1 MQTSNILQLNDWDIK
16 KVISAV
22 LSIQLAVWG
31 AVGLDALGINI
42 PIMRQV
48 IVFIYLSF
56 IPGYLILRILKIHK
70 LSTVETLLYAVG
82 LSLSFTMLS
91 GVLINSVC
99 PIFGFKKPISSLPLI
114 ISISTEIIIL
124 CIICYLRDRDNDDQP
139 LPPYICVENIFS
151 LPALLLTL
159 LPIIAIFGTYLINF
173 YDQNL
178 LLMLLIAVLALL
190 AVLTG
195 FGLVPEKLYPYAIF
209 VTAIS
214 LLFHTSLFSSYIWG
228 WDIQHEY
235 YLANLVI
242 KNSFWDY
249 LIPFN
254 TNGMLSIVM
263 LAPIYSKLCAADLVW
278 VFKIIYPLF
287 FSLVPLGLYHAYQKQ
302 TNKQIAFFSCFF
314 LISLFTFYTEMV
326 GLARQQIAELFLV
339 LIILVI
345 LSEKISKINKSILF
359 IVFAFS
365 LFVSHYGLTYIFLFC
380 LTGALL
386 ILKISDSYKH
396 APDVANRQQIKQHNK
411 QHNKQH
417 RVININN
424 LCACLALAITWYI
437 YVSDSSTFNTVVYI
451 GNDIIGNLAELFNP
465 ESVQGMAIIKAQTSS
480 LLHETAKAIHL
491 LTQFFIA
498 IGIFALI
505 TKKVRF
511 NEEYAAFS
519 LMKFL
524 LLIACLILPYFA
536 SSLNTTRF
544 YQISLIFLA
553 PFCIIGV
560 YTAFQYVSN
569 LFQIKYNIKTITTT
583 LSVFLAIFLLF
594 NTGFVYEIAKDNPTS
609 FFLNTELDGPYFNQ
623 QEVRG
628 AEWLFQNRN
637 KKLVV
642 YADGYRSQLCKSI
655 ANYEKITTDKNLL
668 HDFSRTYIYLGTF
681 NLTEKLIYA
690 ADEEKGKK
698 EHIAI
703 ETKII
708 IDRSKIYDSENVN
721 ILR

>member
-1 MQTSNILQLNDWDIK
+1 MQTSSILQLSDWGIK
-16 KVISAV
+16 KVIIAV

-42 PIMRQV
+42 PILRQV

-56 IPGYLILRILKIHK
+56 IPGYLILRILKIHQ
-70 LSTVETLLYAVG
+70 LSAIETLLYAVG

-99 PIFGFKKPISSLPLI
+99 PIFGFNKPISSLPLI
-114 ISISTEIIIL
+114 ISISIEIIIL
-124 CIICYLRDRDNDDQP
+124 CIICYLRDNDVQQ
-139 LPPYICVENIFS
+139 LPPNMCAENIFS
-151 LPALLLTL
+151 LPVLLLTL
-159 LPIIAIFGTYLINF
+159 LPIIAICGTYLINF
-173 YDQNL
+173 YGHNL

-195 FGLVPEKLYPYAIF
+195 FGVVPEKLYPYAIF

-263 LAPIYSKLCAADLVW
+263 LAPIYSKLCAAELVW

-302 TNKQIAFFSCFF
+302 TNNKIAFFSCFL

-359 IVFAFS
+359 IIFAFS
-365 LFVSHYGLTYIFLFC
+365 LFVSHYGLSYIFLFC

-386 ILKISDSYKH
+386 ILKIFDSNKH
-396 APDVANRQQIKQHNK
+396 EPDVA
-411 QHNKQH
+411 NKQH

-424 LCACLALAITWYI
+424 VGICLAFAITWYI
-437 YVSDSSTFNTVVYI
+437 CVSDSSTFNTVVFI
-451 GNDIIGNLAELFNP
+451 GNDIISNLAELFNP
-465 ESVQGMAIIKAQTSS
+465 ESVQGMAMIKAQTSS

-491 LTQFFIA
+491 LTHFFIA

-505 TKKVRF
+505 TKKVRL

-519 LMKFL
+519 LMKFF

-536 SSLNTTRF
+536 SALNTTRF

-681 NLTEKLIYA
+681 NLKEKLLYVV
-690 ADEEKGKK
+690 EEDKGRK
-698 EHIAI
+698 EHIDI